1 MQSSIPEEQ
10 IRTVAYRLWE
20 EAGCPEGQAEEFWE
34 RARQELGVNGPTNNA
49 RAIEPAEELDARDTP
64 DGA

>member
-1 MQSSIPEEQ
+1 MQPPITEEQ

-34 RARQELGVNGPTNNA
+34 RARQELGVNETND
-49 RAIEPAEELDARDTP
+49 RGTIELTEDLDAR
-64 DGA
+64 GS